1 MKRLKICAWAAAA
14 LITLSGCEGNFDP
27 EIYGSLFPGNFPSTE
42 AEYESYAM
50 TCYLPFTNTWTY
62 YIGDSGTQH
71 SFYIPEGG
79 IIRMF
84 DSPSDAMVP
93 WQVGGFGEWAELSK
107 ANFNNTYYYQRGW
120 VGENNPCHIGKLSQI
135 TRFTEIISQLEK
147 ASAEI
152 LSESKRKQLLGEVHI
167 CRGLMMYYLLHIYG
181 PVPVVLNP
189 DDVINDAALEN
200 LVRPTLDE
208 MCGWITADFEEAIQ
222 KLPETVSEQGRYT
235 ADYARFCLMKHC
247 LNEGSHMPDYYKRA
261 LEMYDEL
268 NTGKYDLF
276 RQGTN
281 PFKEMFY
288 AKNDFSCEII
298 MALSCAPGADGSNQ
312 NGNFFP
318 LMMLATPS
326 DASKKNGDGSPSPF
340 ANQGGGWMRTPFNV
354 APRLY
359 DSYDEKDLRREV
371 IVTEYW
377 IKADPSDSGT
387 PTQKRGKEDLGIS
400 WDGYIIN
407 KFPIENPN
415 GFQAN
420 DVPLARWADVLL
432 MMAEA
437 DVRQSNV
444 APSAAAVQAVN
455 DVRSRAGLDGLSAE
469 QTASKDA
476 FLDAILEE
484 RGKEFLYEGMRKID
498 LIRFNR
504 YAQECYKTKKLKPTH
519 QYIPLPNYIVE
530 QAKNYGKTLEQ
541 TYSRPGWEADL
552 GAAR

>member
-1 MKRLKICAWAAAA
+1 MKRLKIFAWTAAA
-14 LITLSGCEGNFDP
+14 LITLSGCESNFDP

-42 AEYESYAM
+42 AEYETYAM

-79 IIRMF
+79 VIRMF
-84 DSPSDAMVP
+84 DSPSDAMAP
-93 WQVGGFGEWAELSK
+93 WLVGGFGEWAELSK

-135 TRFTEIISQLEK
+135 TRFTEIIGRLEK
-147 ASAEI
+147 ASADI
-152 LSESKRKQLLGEVHI
+152 LSDSKRKQLLGEVHI

-181 PVPVVLNP
+181 PVPAVLNP
-189 DDVINDAALEN
+189 DDVINDAVLEN

-208 MCGWITADFEEAIQ
+208 MCGWIAADFEEAIR

-247 LNEGSHMPDYYKRA
+247 LNEGSHMTDYYKRA

-268 NTGKYDLF
+268 NTGKYSLF
-276 RQGTN
+276 KQGAN

-298 MALSCAPGADGSNQ
+298 MALSCAPGADGGSQ

-354 APRLY
+354 APTLY
-359 DSYDEKDLRREV
+359 DSYDGKDQRREV
-371 IVTEYW
+371 ILSEYW

-407 KFPIENPN
+407 KFPIENPD

-437 DVRQSNV
+437 EVRQSNA
-444 APSAAAVQAVN
+444 APSTAAVQAVN
-455 DVRSRAGLDGLSAE
+455 DVRSRAGLGGLSAE

-484 RGKEFLYEGMRKID
+484 RAKEFLYEGMRKID
-498 LIRFNR
+498 LIRFNK
-504 YAQECYKTKKLKPTH
+504 YAQACYKAKKIRPTH
-519 QYIPLPNYIVE
+519 QYMPLPNYIVE

-541 TYSRPGWEADL
+541 TYTRPGWEADL
-552 GAAR
+552 STAR